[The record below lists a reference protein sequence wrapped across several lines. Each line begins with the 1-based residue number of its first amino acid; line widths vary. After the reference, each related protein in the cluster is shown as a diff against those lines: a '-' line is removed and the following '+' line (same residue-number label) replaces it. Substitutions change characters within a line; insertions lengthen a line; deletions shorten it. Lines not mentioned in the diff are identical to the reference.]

1 MDIYVVVFGRS
12 EGYLKAYTSV
22 HDAVT
27 YIQTNF
33 YQDDEI
39 VGAEEIENYG
49 DYHVYYTN
57 RNGEKVPTKYMIIKD
72 KLD

>member
-1 MDIYVVVFGRS
+1 MDIYVVVFGRG
-12 EGYLKAYTSV
+12 EGYLKACTSV

-27 YIQTNF
+27 YIQASF

-39 VGAEEIENYG
+39 VGVEEIENYG

>member
-22 HDAVT
+22 NDAIT

-39 VGAEEIENYG
+39 VGAEEVENYDDTYG
-49 DYHVYYTN
+49 FCKIYGRY
-57 RNGEKVPTKYMIIKD
+57 IWSSF
-72 KLD
+72 LS